1 MISPTADSIRVY
13 LHLLAVAVWVGG
25 QIVLAGIVPKLRV
38 VAPEAM
44 TTVARAFARI
54 AWPAFIVIVFTGA
67 WSLGATNVADK
78 DTEYLVTFFV
88 KMLMV
93 GAAAIATI
101 IHSVGTSKLAKGLGG
116 ALGLLCS
123 LAAAYG
129 GVLLAHAS

>member
-1 MISPTADSIRVY
+1 MISPTANSLRVY
-13 LHLLAVAVWVGG
+13 LHLVAVAVWLGG
-25 QIVLAGIVPKLRV
+25 QIVLAGIVPKLRK

-54 AWPAFIVIVFTGA
+54 AWPAFIVIIFTGA
-67 WSLGATNVADK
+67 WGLGTTHVGDK
-78 DTEYLVTFFV
+78 DTAYMVTLMV
-88 KMLMV
+88 KMLLV

>member
-25 QIVLAGIVPKLRV
+25 QIVLAGIVPKLRE

-93 GAAAIATI
+93 GGAAIATI

>member
-25 QIVLAGIVPKLRV
+25 QIVLAGIVPKLRE
-38 VAPEAM
+38 VAPDAM

-67 WSLGATNVADK
+67 WSLGAANVADK

>member
-1 MISPTADSIRVY
+1 MISPTANSLRVY
-13 LHLLAVAVWVGG
+13 LHLVAVAVWLGG
-25 QIVLAGIVPKLRV
+25 QIVLAGIVPKLRK

-54 AWPAFIVIVFTGA
+54 AWPAFIVIIFTGA
-67 WSLGATNVADK
+67 WGLGTTHVGDK
-78 DTEYLVTFFV
+78 DTAYMVTLMV
-88 KMLMV
+88 KMLLV

-129 GVLLAHAS
+129 GVLLAHAN